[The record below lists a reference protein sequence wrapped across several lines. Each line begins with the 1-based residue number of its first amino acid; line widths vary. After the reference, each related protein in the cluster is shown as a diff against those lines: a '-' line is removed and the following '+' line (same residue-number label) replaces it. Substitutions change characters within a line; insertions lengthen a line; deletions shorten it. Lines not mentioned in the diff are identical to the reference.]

1 MDVYKQKY
9 IESDQNIKKRF
20 DKEVSTK
27 IQNYKEKHPENY
39 KKILEKCGGDKKLA
53 DEMIRKEVE
62 IEVFNILKS
71 E

>member
-20 DKEVSTK
+20 NAEVNIK
-27 IQNYKEKHPENY
+27 IQNYKEKNPENY
-39 KKILEKCGGDKKLA
+39 KKILEKCGGDEKLA
-53 DEMIRKEVE
+53 DEIIRKEVE